1 MNTKMSK
8 MWMQSAAIAAAAVL
22 VFAGV
27 PAARAERYES
37 AGGDAPGAD
46 RAIGGGGHR
55 YRAPLPPEAGAP
67 AGRPSGGASRGGE
80 DVRICQSLTALVPST
95 REVGR
100 NGREYR
106 GVWALTAAAHPTLWF
121 YIPYAVTSDE
131 PAEFVLFDDRRRIIY
146 RKQDIVLS
154 NEPGIV
160 GISIPESTPELEVG
174 RMYRWNFQTRC
185 GGEIVFVEGWI
196 QRAELDSEI
205 TAEIDRARPLE
216 QAAIYAEN
224 GIWHDALTLLGNLRR
239 DDPDNLDVL
248 EAWMELLE
256 VLDLGED
263 EEEIVLTP
271 ITPAE

>member
-1 MNTKMSK
+1 M
-8 MWMQSAAIAAAAVL
+8 
-22 VFAGV
+22 
-27 PAARAERYES
+27 
-37 AGGDAPGAD
+37 
-46 RAIGGGGHR
+46 
-55 YRAPLPPEAGAP
+55 
-67 AGRPSGGASRGGE
+67 
-80 DVRICQSLTALVPST
+80 PST